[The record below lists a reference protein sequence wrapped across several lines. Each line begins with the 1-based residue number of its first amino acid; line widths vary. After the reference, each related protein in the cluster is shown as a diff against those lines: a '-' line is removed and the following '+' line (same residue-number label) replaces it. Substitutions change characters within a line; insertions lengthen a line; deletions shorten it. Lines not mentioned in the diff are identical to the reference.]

1 MPKRFP
7 TPDPDIFTYE
17 DGTHYIRMGDKER
30 SLRTKEFAEARKR
43 KKIALAKLE
52 NSGGASSRLKFGD
65 IIDDYIAFRKKQ
77 LEQPSDIKLDRSNRA
92 KRRRRTI
99 SKGTF
104 KEIEDVW
111 RLHLKSFW
119 ANRRVDCVVDDKY
132 WTEYVDQSLVIDLA
146 NHKKVWRG
154 VLKYCRQMNYIK
166 YVPEIEVP
174 PVDRRERRVLKPKEI
189 KLLFKHANGSCLI
202 FISMYLFMGM
212 RRKEIMTLTWADV
225 HFEEQYLVLRKSEV
239 KTRKGR
245 PLPLNAFVLI
255 LLKARSEE
263 QRAKKITT
271 PFVFPNRKNAKRHG
285 DVSGLKTAF
294 NTIMR
299 KCGFESGYVTPHD
312 LRATYEAYA
321 HKSLDFTDTQREK
334 FAGASIDVQKKTY
347 VRFDAEDVRGLESV
361 VQVEGLEEILLK
373 KISVGKQRGVEN
385 REAIH

>member
-17 DGTHYIRMGDKER
+17 DGTHYVRVGDKER
-30 SLRTKEFAEARKR
+30 SLRTKVFAEARKR
-43 KKIALAKLE
+43 KSITLAKLD
-52 NSGGASSRLKFGD
+52 NIGAASSRLKFGD
-65 IIDDYIAFRKKQ
+65 IIDDYIEVRERQ
-77 LEQPSDIKLDRSNRA
+77 LEKASDVNKSNRA
-92 KRRRRTI
+92 TRRRRTI

-104 KEIEDVW
+104 KEIKDLW
-111 RLHLKSFW
+111 RLHLSSYW
-119 ANRRVDCVVDDKY
+119 ANKRVDCVVDDKH
-132 WTEYVDQSLVIDLA
+132 WSAYVEQSLVIDLA

-212 RRKEIMTLTWADV
+212 RRKEIMTLAWTDV
-225 HFEEQYLVLRKSEV
+225 HFDEQYLVLRKSEV

-245 PLPLNAFVLI
+245 PLPLNPFVLA
-255 LLKARSEE
+255 LLRSRVED
-263 QRAKKITT
+263 QQAKKITT
-271 PFVFPNRKNAKRHG
+271 PFVFPNRKSPRRHG

-347 VRFDAEDVRGLESV
+347 VRFDADDVRGLESV
-361 VQVEGLEEILLK
+361 VQVEGLDEILIK
-373 KISVGKQRGVEN
+373 KITTGKRRGVEN
-385 REAIH
+385 AESIH